1 MAKLFDWGDGKGKVH
16 TKSKADHNKT
26 VSDNKAAA
34 NRVVDPPSGYYDP
47 NLDVQQ
53 RDEKRAYGRNVTD
66 LNLAAE
72 RAGVDLGFQTKRTGN
87 EPGSEGIDRVRSKQD
102 YDTGVSGVERGFG
115 RSLSDLLQA
124 RSRGGEDYQSSL
136 TNLQRSYDRLG
147 NQQGELSRKMG
158 AEATGGV
165 YAQAARKR
173 AENQAIDKS
182 PIDQA
187 YSRFTQDSATSEGR
201 LGEDRKLSLDELLRG
216 YNRAGEDMD
225 WTQGQAA
232 RGYSN
237 AATDIGTALERGE
250 TDHTNFGQDIRAAKQ
265 FQWGGQAI
273 TGTGAPA
280 STIKAPA
287 ATQPATPTSSPAPTS
302 ITAAPG
308 VKGVKKTTRRAG
320 KNRVVTYSNS
330 VGGP

>member
-1 MAKLFDWGDGKGKVH
+1 MATKYDWGDGKGKVH
-16 TKSKADHNKT
+16 SKSKADHANT
-26 VSDNKAAA
+26 VAASK
-34 NRVVDPPSGYYDP
+34 RVIDPPSGYYDP

-53 RDEKRAYGRNVTD
+53 RDEIRAYDRNTGD
-66 LNLAAE
+66 LNLAGE
-72 RAGVDLGFQTKRTGN
+72 RAGVDLGLQTKRTG
-87 EPGSEGIDRVRSKQD
+87 EGGIDRVRTKED
-102 YDTGVSGVERGFG
+102 YDTGVGGIERGFG

-124 RSRGGEDYQSSL
+124 RTRGGEDYQSSL

-147 NQQGELSRKMG
+147 SQQGELARKSG

-165 YAQAARKR
+165 YAQSARKR

-201 LGEDRKLSLDELLRG
+201 LGEDKKTSLDELLRG
-216 YNRAGEDMD
+216 YTRAGEDMD
-225 WTQGQAA
+225 WTQGQAGL
-232 RGYSN
+232 GYERTTS
-237 AATDIGTALERGE
+237 DIGTALERSD
-250 TDHTNFGQDIRAAKQ
+250 TDHKNFKQDIKAAKQ

-280 STIKAPA
+280 TTIKAPG

-308 VKGVKKTTRRAG
+308 VKGVKKTTRKAG